1 MKKMRKRTPMAALYN
16 PELYHPVDLPTMG
29 GREHMTEM
37 LHPGSPFAPYDLA
50 HERTWAYSD

>member
-1 MKKMRKRTPMAALYN
+1 MAALYN
-16 PELYHPVDLPTMG
+16 PELYHPVDFPTMG

-37 LHPGSPFAPYDLA
+37 LHPGSPFAPHDLA